1 MINNDMRD
9 YNYFL
14 LGDYDEYG
22 QRTLTDKPQGAIKMA
37 IYVLTQTVSDTSPYS
52 EASYIGLTNSD
63 INDAYIVQY
72 GEEKLKVLYIQPRG
86 TLKQVFLQSTSAR

>member
-14 LGDYDEYG
+14 IGDYDEYG
-22 QRTLTDKPQGAIKMA
+22 QRTLTETPQSKNKMA
-37 IYVLTQTVSDTSPYS
+37 INKLTQTVSDTSPYS

-63 INDAYIVQY
+63 INDTYIIQY

-86 TLKQVFLQSTSAR
+86 TLKQVFLQSTSAQ

>member
-1 MINNDMRD
+1 M
-9 YNYFL
+9 
-14 LGDYDEYG
+14 
-22 QRTLTDKPQGAIKMA
+22 TKMA
-37 IYVLTQTVSDTSPYS
+37 IYVLMRTVSDTSPYS

-63 INDAYIVQY
+63 VNDTYIIQY

>member
-14 LGDYDEYG
+14 LKEYDEYG
-22 QRTLTDKPQGAIKMA
+22 QLTPTEQPQGVIKMA
-37 IYVLTQTVSDTSPYS
+37 IYILTQAVSETSPYS
-52 EASYIGLTNSD
+52 GASYIGLTNSD
-63 INDAYIVQY
+63 IDDTYIIQY

-86 TLKQVFLQSTSAR
+86 ALNQVFLQSTSA

>member
-1 MINNDMRD
+1 MINNDIRD
-9 YNYFL
+9 YSYFL

-22 QRTLTDKPQGAIKMA
+22 QLTPTDKPQGTIKMA

-63 INDAYIVQY
+63 IDDTYIVQY
-72 GEEKLKVLYIQPRG
+72 GEERLKVLYTQPRG
-86 TLKQVFLQSTSAR
+86 VLKQVFLQSTSAQ

>member
-1 MINNDMRD
+1 MINNDIRD
-9 YNYFL
+9 YSYFL

-22 QRTLTDKPQGAIKMA
+22 QLTPTDKPQGTIKMA

-63 INDAYIVQY
+63 INDTYIIQY
-72 GEEKLKVLYIQPRG
+72 GEERLKVLYIQPRG
-86 TLKQVFLQSTSAR
+86 VLKQVFLQSTSAQ